1 MSALIRHLP
10 VGVSTTALA
19 LAWARQESA
28 PEGATVLLDH
38 EVSPLGWRGVLWPV
52 APRDTLSLAVV
63 LRPVVSLDR
72 VDVLWAMTVAAVA
85 LFVAGSGGVA
95 ARTWWPDRVIGPEGG
110 AVAGVKLETV
120 LGPGM
125 VRAAVVAVRIDLPAA
140 GLDIADRVS
149 LATSFGPV
157 LVAASEEAVTD
168 PEDAAGRYSAGSAT
182 VGRRVR
188 ALLLPRGEA
197 RGQAAAIDAEG
208 RLAIASSTGMRESLP
223 IDLVGRVEDLDAL

>member
-1 MSALIRHLP
+1 MLRHLP

-52 APRDTLSLAVV
+52 EPKDTLSLAAV
-63 LRPVVSLDR
+63 LRPVLPLER
-72 VDVLWAMTVAAVA
+72 VDVLWAMSVASVA
-85 LFVAGSGGVA
+85 SFVVTAGGVA
-95 ARTWWPDRVIGPEGG
+95 ARTWWPDRVVGPDSG
-110 AVAGVKLETV
+110 AVAGVKLDIV

-125 VRAAVVAVRIDLPAA
+125 VRAAVVAVRIDLLAA
-140 GLDIADRVS
+140 GLHPADRVS

-157 LVAASEEAVTD
+157 LVAASEEAVAD
-168 PEDAAGRYSAGSAT
+168 PGGAADRYTAGSAT

-188 ALLLPRGEA
+188 AVLLPRGEA
-197 RGQAAAIDAEG
+197 RGQADAIDSAG
-208 RLAIASSTGMRESLP
+208 RLAIASSTGMRELLP

>member
-28 PEGATVLLDH
+28 PEGATVLVEH

-52 APRDTLSLAVV
+52 EPRDSLSLAVV
-63 LRPVVSLDR
+63 LRPRLPLNR

-85 LFVAGSGGVA
+85 SFVADSGGVA
-95 ARTWWPDRVIGPEGG
+95 ARTWWPDRVIGPDGN
-110 AVAGVKLETV
+110 AVAGVKLDVV
-120 LGPGM
+120 LGPGT

-140 GLDIADRVS
+140 GLDVADRVS

-157 LVAASEEAVTD
+157 LVAASEAAVTD
-168 PEDAAGRYSAGSAT
+168 PAGAAQRCTAGSAT

-188 ALLLPRGEA
+188 AVLLPRGEA
-197 RGQAAAIDAEG
+197 RGQAAAIDEEG
-208 RLAIASSTGMRESLP
+208 RLAIVSSTGMRESLP
-223 IDLVGRVEDLDAL
+223 IDLVARVEDLDAP

>member
-1 MSALIRHLP
+1 MSTLVRHLP

-52 APRDTLSLAVV
+52 EARDTLSLAVV
-63 LRPVVSLDR
+63 LRPVLPLDR

-85 LFVAGSGGVA
+85 SFVTGSGGVA
-95 ARTWWPDRVIGPEGG
+95 ARTWWPDRVIGPDAD
-110 AVAGVKLETV
+110 AVAGVKLDIV

-125 VRAAVVAVRIDLPAA
+125 VRAAIVAVRIDLPTA
-140 GLDIADRVS
+140 GLEVADRVS
-149 LATSFGPV
+149 LATSFGPA
-157 LVAASEEAVTD
+157 LVAASEETVTD
-168 PEDAAGRYSAGSAT
+168 PGRAADGYSAGSAT

-188 ALLLPRGEA
+188 AVLLPRGEA
-197 RGQAAAIDAEG
+197 RGQAAAIDADG

-223 IDLVGRVEDLDAL
+223 IDLVARVEDLDAP

>member
-1 MSALIRHLP
+1 MSAPVRHLP

-52 APRDTLSLAVV
+52 EPRESLSLAVV
-63 LRPVVSLDR
+63 LRPLLPLDR
-72 VDVLWAMTVAAVA
+72 VDVLWAMTVDTVA
-85 LFVAGSGGVA
+85 SFVAGSGGVA
-95 ARTWWPDRVIGPEGG
+95 AETWWPDRVIGPDGE
-110 AVAGVKLETV
+110 AVAGVKLDIV

-125 VRAAVVAVRIDLPAA
+125 VRAAVVAVRIDLPVA
-140 GLDIADRVS
+140 GLDTADRVL

-168 PEDAAGRYSAGSAT
+168 PEGAAAGYTAGSAT

-188 ALLLPRGEA
+188 AVLLPRGEA
-197 RGQAAAIDAEG
+197 RGQAVAIDAEG

-223 IDLVGRVEDLDAL
+223 IDLVARVEDLDEP